1 MKRILNGHIDLLTA
15 DLIEGWL
22 AWPLP
27 GPPELDVMCD
37 TRLIG
42 HCTADHRREDLIA
55 AGIGERAFTFLV
67 PLEITLAPLEAVRL
81 RLAGTPL
88 YLLPDAT
95 TRYST

>member
-1 MKRILNGHIDLLTA
+1 MILNGHIDLLTP

-22 AWPLP
+22 AWPMP
-27 GPPELDVMCD
+27 GPPELDILAGQ
-37 TRLIG
+37 RLIG

-55 AGIGERAFTFLV
+55 AGLGERAFSFLV
-67 PLEITLAPLEAVRL
+67 PLEIDLAPLDQVRL

-88 YLLPDAT
+88 YLLPDST